1 MKRACATI
9 LVYGVLGATLFP
21 FAWTLLTSLKPTSL
35 AFAMPPVWVF
45 SPTIESFLALFR
57 RYDITKYIVNSVLVA
72 CGATLIA
79 VVSGSLA
86 AYSSARYRTGGR
98 LFLVFILVT
107 QLVPPIVIAL
117 PIYLVFQS
125 ARLIDTR
132 WALLLAYPTFGLPFT
147 VWLLRQFFQ
156 EIPFELEE
164 AAWIDGATRF
174 GGFWR
179 VALPLAWPGIITAAI
194 FNFLFSWNEFLYALV
209 LTVDKAETV
218 TIGAANFITVDA
230 ILWGE
235 VTAITALIILP
246 PLAFVLAVR
255 KNIVRGLTLGAVKG

>member
-1 MKRACATI
+1 MKRAVATI
-9 LVYGVLGATLFP
+9 LVYGILAATLFP
-21 FAWTLLTSLKPTSL
+21 FAWTVLTSLKPTNL
-35 AFAMPPVWVF
+35 AFAMPPVWRF
-45 SPTIESFLALFR
+45 SPTIESYLGLFG
-57 RYDITKYIVNSVLVA
+57 RYDITKYLVNSIVVA
-72 CGATLIA
+72 CGTTLLAIA
-79 VVSGSLA
+79 SGSLA
-86 AYSSARYRTGGR
+86 AYSSARYRSGGR
-98 LFLVFILVT
+98 AFLAFVLVA

-117 PIYLVFQS
+117 PLYLLFQS

-132 WALLLAYPTFGLPFT
+132 WALLLAYPTFCLPFT

-179 VALPLAWPGIITAAI
+179 VALPLAWPGIVTAAI

-209 LTVDKAETV
+209 LTVDQAETV

-235 VTAITALIILP
+235 VTAIATLIVFP
-246 PLAFVLAVR
+246 PLVFVLAVR